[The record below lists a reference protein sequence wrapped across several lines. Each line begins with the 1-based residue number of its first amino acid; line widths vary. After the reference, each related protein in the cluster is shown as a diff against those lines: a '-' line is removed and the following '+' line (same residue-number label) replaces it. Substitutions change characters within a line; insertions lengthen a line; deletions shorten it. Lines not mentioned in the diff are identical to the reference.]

1 VDISCSVI
9 DESKTVTIKC
19 CGIHL
24 YKDRMNIH
32 HVSFISPDLHGSNMV
47 HDNES
52 LEDIYD
58 EEREDVVFPTI
69 LAKYFNKTILEVMSD
84 LKSSKRKVDNEYD
97 YDEKLELDSDTD
109 IDNQDMEEEQ
119 HSPSL
124 NHQILEI
131 FELVDKDN
139 EKGI

>member
-1 VDISCSVI
+1 VEISCSVI

-52 LEDIYD
+52 LDIYN

-84 LKSSKRKVDNEYD
+84 LKSSKRKVGNEY
-97 YDEKLELDSDTD
+97 DSDTD
-109 IDNQDMEEEQ
+109 IDSQHMEEEQ

-139 EKGI
+139 GKGI